1 MLKDEARN
9 LEDMEIRA
17 VDAAEMAEAVGVMVR
32 GMRDNPIIVAS
43 LGEDPTIREHK
54 LLRLFSAMAAA
65 EVPGRD
71 RDILAARGPDG
82 SILGVCGMMPPGR
95 CQPGLGRQLRL
106 APSLLALG
114 LGSAGRTMNWL
125 GNWSKH
131 DPGERHWHLG
141 PVAVDAHLQGKGIG
155 SRLMRAFCARM
166 DAAGEVAYLETDK
179 EINVRFYEKCGFV
192 VVGKEDVLG
201 VPNWYMLRRVE
212 ENGGAPGA
220 REDGR
225 RTR

>member
-9 LEDMEIRA
+9 LEGLEIKA
-17 VDAAEMAEAVGVMVR
+17 IDAAEMDEAVGVMVR
-32 GMRDNPIIVAS
+32 GMRDNPIIVAA
-43 LGEDPTIREHK
+43 LGTGPAVRHSK
-54 LLRLFSAMAAA
+54 LLRLFGAMAAV

-71 RDILAARGPDG
+71 REMLAARGQDG

-114 LGSAGRTMNWL
+114 PGSAGRTMKWL
-125 GNWSKH
+125 GSWSKH

-141 PVAVDAHLQGKGIG
+141 PVAVDTHLQGRGIG
-155 SRLMRAFCARM
+155 SKLMLAFCARM

-179 EINVRFYEKCGFV
+179 EINVRFYERFGFE
-192 VVGKEDVLG
+192 VVGEGQVLG
-201 VPNWYMLRRVE
+201 VRNWFMTRPAEDRVQ
-212 ENGGAPGA
+212 GSS
-220 REDGR
+220 
-225 RTR
+225 